1 MNQVPRVL
9 RVILFLCTVL
19 LLYFVWKYVLPELAH
34 IFRFF
39 TVALTPFLMA
49 VVLAVLIDPM
59 VRYAQEKLRLKRPL
73 AVACAMLLVVG
84 GAGALAALLVLR
96 LSGELMELSVHLP
109 QTLGPLQAQFNRL
122 LEQGK
127 VFYFQLPP
135 LVTQRL
141 QENMGVFT
149 TWLSRLAASLAGFL
163 IHLVASLPSA
173 VVTIIV
179 ALIATYFFSRDA
191 QLITGL
197 WLKVVPEPW
206 GRHMLEVS
214 RRVVGAAFGY
224 LRAQTFLV
232 TLTTLQS
239 IVGLYLIGAKYALTV
254 GLLVG
259 LFDVIPV
266 LGPATIYIPWAV
278 WSFFTGKIAFGIKL
292 LVLYLLVWGVRQV
305 LEARVVAA
313 HLGLHPL
320 AVMVAMYVGLKA
332 VGVLGLVLGPLTLI
346 ALKATLNVVG
356 PFNHGGNG
364 KKS

>member
-1 MNQVPRVL
+1 MPRSLKVA
-9 RVILFLCTVL
+9 LFLSTIL
-19 LLYFVWKYVLPELAH
+19 LLYLIWKYVVPELAH

-49 VVLAVLIDPM
+49 IVLAVLIDPV
-59 VRYAQEKLRLKRPL
+59 VRFSQEKLRLRRSL
-73 AVACAMLLVVG
+73 AVALAMLLVLG
-84 GAGALAALLVLR
+84 GAGALIVLLVFR
-96 LSGELMELSVHLP
+96 LTGELMELSVRLP

-122 LEQGK
+122 VEQGR

-135 LVTQRL
+135 LVTERI
-141 QENMGVFT
+141 QENVGMFT
-149 TWLSRLAASLAGFL
+149 SWLSRLAASLAGFL
-163 IHLVASLPSA
+163 IHLVASLPNA
-173 VVTIIV
+173 VVAIIV
-179 ALIATYFFSRDA
+179 ALIATYFFSRDS
-191 QLITGL
+191 QLITEL
-197 WLKVVPEPW
+197 WLKVAPEPW
-206 GRHMLEVS
+206 GRHMLEVC
-214 RRVVGAAFGY
+214 RQVVGAAFGY

-239 IVGLYLIGAKYALTV
+239 IAGLYIIGAKYALTV

-266 LGPATIYIPWAV
+266 LGPATIYIPWAL

-292 LVLYLLVWGVRQV
+292 LVLYILVWGVRQL

-320 AVMVAMYVGLKA
+320 AVLVAMYVGLKA
-332 VGVLGLVLGPLTLI
+332 VGVMGLVLGPLTLI
-346 ALKATLNVVG
+346 ALQAALKVVS
-356 PFNHGGNG
+356 PFD